1 MWVRFAHLED
11 RAMAALEDRTTNM
24 EGWHRA
30 VRNPVL
36 PKYMSYLS
44 INLLELVDCR
54 YYYLPK
60 GYLSQS

>member
-1 MWVRFAHLED
+1 
-11 RAMAALEDRTTNM
+11 M

-30 VRNPVL
+30 VQNPVL
-36 PKYMSYLS
+36 PKYMSYSS